1 MSGVL
6 SVELGNTDNEPEG
19 PKLIRFLFTPQELE
33 HGFLNVR
40 AHHMR
45 DPRRRGRHFRRV
57 SLSGALTFMN
67 LHATDRGFS
76 NVLQKLCASSY
87 AWRMPELLL
96 LLVHALNDDGTG

>member
-67 LHATDRGFS
+67 LDATDRGFS
-76 NVLQKLCASSY
+76 KRVAKAVCLVLCMA
-87 AWRMPELLL
+87 
-96 LLVHALNDDGTG
+96 HARAIVAFGSCTK